1 VAELPVTFP
10 VYLSV
15 GTVRIPAHLLFEA
28 LAYIVGFEVYRRA
41 RARQG
46 DHLSDATRWTVIAAA
61 AIGAA
66 IGSKVLFWLEDPR
79 LTIEWLRTDPSRLV
93 GGKTIVGGLLGG
105 TIAVEIAKW
114 YAGERR
120 STGDLFVVPICAGT
134 AVGRIGCFLGGL
146 EDHTFGTPT
155 SLPWGIDFGD
165 GIARHPTQLYE
176 ISFMIAVIG
185 VALRVA
191 PRAVALRNGDRFK
204 LFMLAYLTFRLAV
217 DTVKPAA
224 TLGAMSAIQWACL
237 LGIAYYVRFLPA
249 IARDRREYVAA
260 GLQHGP
266 GGSHRG

>member
-176 ISFMIAVIG
+176 IVFMAALAGAAIRIASHLG
-185 VALRVA
+185 
-191 PRAVALRNGDRFK
+191 LRNGERFK
-204 LFMLAYLTFRLAV
+204 LFMLAYLTFRMAV
-217 DTVKPAA
+217 DFVKPAV
-224 TLGAMSAIQWACL
+224 TLGGMSAIQWACL
-237 LGIAYYVRFLPA
+237 PGIAYYARFLPA
-249 IARDRREYVAA
+249 IARDRPQSVAA

-266 GGSHRG
+266 GGSHHG

>member
-1 VAELPVTFP
+1 MTFP

-28 LAYIVGFEVYRRA
+28 LAYTVGFEVYRRA

-46 DHLSDATRWTVIAAA
+46 DHLSDGTRWTVIAAA

-66 IGSKVLFWLEDPR
+66 IGSKVLFLLEDPR
-79 LTIEWLRTDPSRLV
+79 LTIEWLRTDSTRII
-93 GGKTIVGGLLGG
+93 GGKTIVGGFLGG

-114 YAGERR
+114 YSGERR
-120 STGDLFVVPICAGT
+120 STGDLFVVPMCAGT

-176 ISFMIAVIG
+176 IAFMAAVAG

-191 PRAVALRNGDRFK
+191 PRLQLRNGDRFK

-217 DTVKPAA
+217 DFVKPAA
-224 TLGAMSAIQWACL
+224 TLGGMSAIQWASL
-237 LGIAYYVRFLPA
+237 LGLAYYVRFLPA
-249 IARDRREYVAA
+249 LVRERPQHVAA

>member
-1 VAELPVTFP
+1 VAELPLTFP
-10 VYLSV
+10 VYLSL
-15 GTVRIPAHLLFEA
+15 GTVRIPAHLVFEV
-28 LAYIVGFEVYRRA
+28 LAYTVGFEVYRRA

-46 DHLSDATRWTVIAAA
+46 DHLSDTTRWTVIAAA
-61 AIGAA
+61 AVGAA
-66 IGSKVLFWLEDPR
+66 IGSRVLFWLEDPR
-79 LTIEWLRTDPSRLV
+79 ATIEWLRTDPARLL
-93 GGKTIVGGLLGG
+93 GGKTIVGGFLGG

-146 EDHTFGTPT
+146 EDHTYGSPT

-165 GIARHPTQLYE
+165 GIARHPAPLYE
-176 ISFMIAVIG
+176 IVFMA
-185 VALRVA
+185 ALAGAAMQVA
-191 PRAVALRNGDRFK
+191 PRFRLSNGDRFK
-204 LFMLAYLTFRLAV
+204 LFMLAYLAFRLAV
-217 DTVKPAA
+217 DFLKPAA
-224 TLGAMSAIQWACL
+224 TLGTMSAIQWACL

-249 IARDRREYVAA
+249 ITRDRREYVAA

>member
-1 VAELPVTFP
+1 MTFP

-15 GTVRIPAHLLFEA
+15 GSMHIPAHVVFEA
-28 LAYIVGFEVYRRA
+28 LAYTAGFEVYRRA

-79 LTIEWLRTDPSRLV
+79 LTIEWLRTDPARLI
-93 GGKTIVGGLLGG
+93 GGKTIVGGFLGG
-105 TIAVEIAKW
+105 TIAVELAKW

-120 STGDLFVVPICAGT
+120 ATGDLFVVPLCVGT

-146 EDHTFGTPT
+146 EDHTYGTPT

-176 ISFMIAVIG
+176 IAFMAAVAG
-185 VALRVA
+185 AALRAA
-191 PRAVALRNGDRFK
+191 PPAVALQNGDRFK
-204 LFMLAYLTFRLAV
+204 LFMLAYLTFRLAI

-224 TLGAMSAIQWACL
+224 ALGGLSAIQWACL
-237 LGIAYYVRFLPA
+237 PGIAYYVRFLPA
-249 IARDRREYVAA
+249 IVRERPAYAAA
-260 GLQHGP
+260 GLHHRP
-266 GGSHRG
+266 GGPHRG